1 LNVEAD
7 EAALNSVRVIVVDDE
22 QDTRDFLQM
31 VLEDAGAE
39 VLLAT
44 GGEEGLELA
53 GREQF
58 DIMTLDLS
66 MPGRNG
72 VEVFR
77 ELRNDPAL
85 QERPICIVTGHS
97 ELRGLLYERSA
108 RPPEGF
114 LNKPVEPEMLV
125 GTLRRILDLQQ
136 RRSER

>member
-1 LNVEAD
+1 LSAEAD
-7 EAALNSVRVIVVDDE
+7 DATLKGVRVLVVDDE

-44 GGEEGLELA
+44 GGEQGMEIA
-53 GREQF
+53 GRERL

-72 VEVFR
+72 FEVFR
-77 ELRNDPAL
+77 ELRGNPAL
-85 QERPICIVTGHS
+85 EELPICIVTGHS
-97 ELRGLLYERSA
+97 ELRGLLYDRSA
-108 RPPEGF
+108 KPPDGF
-114 LNKPVEPEMLV
+114 LNKPVEPETLV